1 MDLGQEIFRKIE
13 LFDFTSFFGLD
24 FLKFSGPLL
33 CTYLD
38 EDWPRLELCKLDEAI
53 VEEEDLD
60 EL

>member
-1 MDLGQEIFRKIE
+1 M
-13 LFDFTSFFGLD
+13 D
-24 FLKFSGPLL
+24 FLKFSGPL

-38 EDWPRLELCKLDEAI
+38 EDWPRFELCKLDEAI